1 MTEKRE
7 TRRLLVVANRTCP
20 CRDVLDDI
28 RRRVGD
34 GGEVLLL
41 APALNTR
48 LRHWV
53 SDTDGAL
60 TAAHERLDVAL
71 DYLRDSGVTVRGE
84 VGDADPLVAIED
96 ALAIFDPA
104 EIIISTW
111 PEGRS
116 NWLERDLIAKAQE
129 RFDRPI
135 VHLVSL
141 YGVEDPVAA

>member
-1 MTEKRE
+1 MTEQRE
-7 TRRLLVVANRTCP
+7 TRRLLLVANRTCP

-34 GGEVLLL
+34 DGEVLLV

-60 TAAHERLDVAL
+60 ASARERLDRAL
-71 DYLRDSGVTVRGE
+71 DYLRDAGVAVRG
-84 VGDADPLVAIED
+84 VIGDADPLVAIED
-96 ALAIFDPA
+96 ALLAFDPA
-104 EIIISTW
+104 EIIIATW
-111 PEGRS
+111 PAGQS
-116 NWLERDLIAKAQE
+116 NWLERDLITHAQE
-129 RFDRPI
+129 RFDRPV

-141 YGVEDPVAA
+141 YGVADPVMS

>member
-1 MTEKRE
+1 MTESHDP
-7 TRRLLVVANRTCP
+7 RRLLVIANRTCP

-28 RRRVGD
+28 RRRAGD
-34 GGEVLLL
+34 GGEVLLV

-60 TAAHERLDVAL
+60 ADARERLDRAME
-71 DYLRDSGVTVRGE
+71 YLHDEGVEVRGE
-84 VGDADPLVAIED
+84 VGDADPLLAIED
-96 ALAIFDPA
+96 ALVGFDAA

-111 PEGRS
+111 PEGQS
-116 NWLERDLIAKAQE
+116 NWLERNLIVAARE

-135 VHLVSL
+135 VHLVSH
-141 YGVEDPVAA
+141 YGAAEPVAS

>member
-1 MTEKRE
+1 MTEHE

-34 GGEVLLL
+34 DGEVLLV

-60 TAAHERLDVAL
+60 ASARERLDRAL
-71 DYLRDSGVTVRGE
+71 DYLRDAGVAARGE
-84 VGDADPLVAIED
+84 IGDADPLVAIED
-96 ALAIFDPA
+96 ALATFDPA
-104 EIIISTW
+104 EIIIATW
-111 PEGRS
+111 PAGQS
-116 NWLERDLIAKAQE
+116 NWLERDLIADAQK
-129 RFDRPI
+129 RFDRPV
-135 VHLVSL
+135 VHLVSR
-141 YGVEDPVAA
+141 YGVADDPVMS